1 MFPLKVETAEERP
14 RGVERD
20 MLAQDE
26 IVETSFSFSNLV
38 PSPPERRHQE
48 RHLKIL
54 RVGTLIVDGRRELC
68 LIRNISAGGLMAH
81 VYSHVAVGQPV
92 TVELKTNQQVNGH
105 IAWVRDSNAGVA
117 FDAEVDIEELL
128 ANPAVLDNGWRT
140 RAPRIEVDRP
150 ATLRAGAR
158 SHRVQTRDI
167 SQSGLKIETDGAFE
181 AGDAV
186 VVTLDDF
193 RPLPGVVRWQ
203 SGTTCGISFNEVIP
217 LAELIAWLKRR

>member
-1 MFPLKVETAEERP
+1 
-14 RGVERD
+14 
-20 MLAQDE
+20 MLAQEE
-26 IVETSFSFSNLV
+26 IVETSFSFSNQV
-38 PSPPERRHQE
+38 PLPPERRHQE

-54 RVGTLIVDGRRELC
+54 RVGTLVIDGRRELC

-81 VYSHVAVGQPV
+81 VYSHVALGQPV
-92 TVELKTNQQVNGH
+92 TVELKTNQPVTGQ
-105 IAWVRDSNAGVA
+105 IAWIRDSNAGIA
-117 FDAEVDIEELL
+117 FDTEVDIEELL

-158 SHRVQTRDI
+158 VHRIQTRDI

-181 AGDAV
+181 TGDPV
-186 VVTLDDF
+186 VVTLDEF

-203 SGTTCGISFNEVIP
+203 KGAVCGISFNEVIP
-217 LAELIAWLKRR
+217 LSELIAWLKRR